1 MTLTENILAW
11 WATAQA
17 HLDHAGYLYVIP
29 FAVLFIIWLV
39 RHDFVKLAED
49 RESRAKRVRQQWV
62 ILFLRSVAVT
72 ALLIALASPFVER
85 PHTVSDDP
93 SLNILVDHSQSMS
106 VYSDDIGES
115 LKAKLEG
122 AVQVE
127 LQTIAS
133 GRLSPIGE
141 GILNGVHD
149 GDTVVLVTDGQANLG
164 APLGDVALFASAHN
178 ITFNAITLEPKTDD
192 AYVLVEGPD
201 KTVENVDTSISVLS
215 GWSTSDAKPL
225 HVTVTIDG
233 AVVLDTTDVERAH
246 VVTRKFGQGY
256 HRIEARVTDNDVI
269 TENNVFYK
277 VIKVVPKPAVF
288 LWAPTSNSPV
298 EQLLRQVYDVTQAG
312 SLPVSLDDYYSVIAD
327 DVPISAISQDETAR
341 LSDYVEDGNG
351 LVVIGGR
358 NAYDK
363 GGYKNTY
370 FETLLPV
377 VVGTPGKE
385 EGDVNVVVLMDASQS
400 VSSEEGG
407 GLAIAKKLTLD
418 IINQMSPN
426 VKLGVTAFRNIAYT
440 VSPMGYKYEQSGLA
454 DKISTVYGT
463 GGSKMHLG
471 ILESIDLLKAQRG
484 AKHLIIISDGMLFPN
499 DLDAAVDAV
508 KLARKNGITV
518 YTVGGAIGTDAF
530 VADRVDERAMQE
542 IAAAGSGIY
551 FRAKDTSRFSLLF
564 GNVKAP
570 NPEAVTE
577 WSVSVLDSNH
587 FITQDLETNATITGY
602 NAVAPKTTGR
612 MLVTTHTGEP
622 ILTTWNLGLGRVAAY
637 STDDGTGW
645 AGQLLGA
652 GNSKL
657 VVRAM
662 NWANGDPDR
671 KRPAY
676 VDIKDTR
683 VNEAALITV
692 KASQQP
698 TADGIGFYKV
708 RPDTYEASVTP
719 TTAGFHELLGA
730 MYAANY
736 PVELGPLGPSSE
748 LGVLLSQTGGRYFT
762 TGEADKLVE
771 FAKAHSVKT
780 VTGKDYLRWYF
791 AVAAAVLFLIE
802 VFLRRLMRR

>member
-1 MTLTENILAW
+1 MTFTELLLAW

-17 HLDHAGYLYVIP
+17 HLDHAGYLYFIP
-29 FAVLFIIWLV
+29 FAIVLIIWLV

-49 RESRAKRVRQQWV
+49 RDTKAHRKRQQWV
-62 ILFLRSVAVT
+62 ILFFRSLAVI
-72 ALLIALASPFVER
+72 ALFIALASPFVER
-85 PHTVSDDP
+85 PHTVNDDP

-106 VYSDDIGES
+106 VYPDDVAES

-122 AVQVE
+122 AVNVE

-133 GRLSPIGE
+133 GRLSPIGD

-164 APLGDVALFASAHN
+164 ASLGDVALFASAHN
-178 ITFNAITLEPKTDD
+178 ITFNAIDLVPKADD
-192 AYVLVEGPD
+192 AFVMMDGPD
-201 KTVENVDTSISVLS
+201 KTVENVDTSITVTS

-225 HVTVTIDG
+225 HLSVLVDG
-233 AVVLDTTDVERAH
+233 RVVLDTTDVQSSH
-246 VVTRKFGQGY
+246 VITQKFGQGY
-256 HRIEARVTDNDVI
+256 HKIEAHVEDNGVI

-277 VIKVVPKPAVF
+277 VVKVVPKPTIF
-288 LWAPTSNSPV
+288 LWTPVSNSPM
-298 EQLLRQVYDVTQAG
+298 EQLLKQVYDVTQSG
-312 SLPVSLDDYYSVIAD
+312 TLPVSLENYYSVVTD
-327 DVPISAISQDETAR
+327 DLPISAISQDTTAR
-341 LSDYVEDGNG
+341 LSDYAEDGNG
-351 LVVIGGR
+351 MVVIGGR
-358 NAYDK
+358 NSYDK

-426 VKLGVTAFRNIAYT
+426 VRLGITAFRNIAYT
-440 VSPMGYKYEQSGLA
+440 VAPMGYKYEQTGLEE
-454 DKISTVYGT
+454 KISLVYGS

-471 ILESIDLLKAQRG
+471 ILESIDMLKATRG

-499 DLDAAVDAV
+499 DLQAALDAV
-508 KLARKNGITV
+508 QLARKNGITV
-518 YTVGGAIGTDAF
+518 YTVGGAIGNDAF
-530 VADRVDERAMQE
+530 VADRVDEDAMKQL
-542 IAAAGSGIY
+542 ANAGGGIY
-551 FRAKDTSRFSLLF
+551 FKAKDTSRFNLLF
-564 GNVKAP
+564 GNVKP
-570 NPEAVTE
+570 PHPEAVTD

-587 FITQDLETNATITGY
+587 FITEGLETNATITGY

-612 MLVTTHTGEP
+612 MLVTTNTGEP

-657 VVRAM
+657 LVRTM

-683 VNEAALITV
+683 INEAAQITV
-692 KASQQP
+692 KTSTQP

-708 RPDTYEASVTP
+708 RQDTYEASVTP
-719 TTAGFHELLGA
+719 IEAGFHDILGVT
-730 MYAANY
+730 YAANY
-736 PVELGPLGPSSE
+736 PVELGPLGPSRE

-762 TGEADKLVE
+762 TEEADKLVE
-771 FAKAHSVKT
+771 FAKSHSVKT
-780 VTGKDYLRWYF
+780 ITGKDYLRWYF
-791 AVAAAVLFLIE
+791 AAAAAILFLLE
-802 VFLRRLMRR
+802 VFLRRMMRR